1 MGTYWRTEPAMD
13 SNPAGR
19 LRLGSLHRPQVYV
32 KVEFGVSWSQR
43 QAPNNHG
50 ITYRSRN
57 LRERLPNFPRQV
69 PAPTTNYLAGLPPPT
84 HGSSSLHPEET
95 QPRQPHHF
103 LQDID
108 EGEERRSSR
117 DSRSSHERGRSAPPP
132 INNSPWDITQLDA
145 SGMPSSSRAVA
156 PAPMPDD
163 VLWKELPEV
172 PTRFRLGEDGMPW
185 SAWSWPMD
193 YDPDSTSR
201 GPSPGQGSGQHH
213 QRFGAAADRGVTAAR
228 SPQEA
233 ARDAA
238 RNRELEALSAA
249 MVTVDNGFENQW
261 WNQGSRETVTMSAN
275 MAASPPP
282 PAYEPGHVQST
293 SVPSLGW
300 AIASERPSD
309 RTSYAAAV
317 GAASYMVSPMTAAAD
332 FRSPPPLYQSALTR
346 SLSTRSDE
354 MFLDGGRWA

>member
-1 MGTYWRTEPAMD
+1 MD
-13 SNPAGR
+13 NPSSR

-50 ITYRSRN
+50 LTYRSRN

-69 PAPTTNYLAGLPPPT
+69 PATNTNYLAGLPPPSQ
-84 HGSSSLHPEET
+84 GSSFLLPDDG
-95 QPRQPHHF
+95 PRQPRHF
-103 LQDID
+103 LQDI
-108 EGEERRSSR
+108 EEREERRSSR

-145 SGMPSSSRAVA
+145 SAFPSSSSRAA
-156 PAPMPDD
+156 AAAPMPDD
-163 VLWKELPEV
+163 ALWKELPEV

-185 SAWSWPMD
+185 SAWSWPYD
-193 YDPDSTSR
+193 YDPDMDSR
-201 GPSPGQGSGQHH
+201 GPSPGQGPAP
-213 QRFGAAADRGVTAAR
+213 RVTAGHASSSALATTAR
-228 SPQEA
+228 SPHEA

-261 WNQGSRETVTMSAN
+261 WNQGDRETTAAVVMSAN
-275 MAASPPP
+275 MAGPVVTTPP
-282 PAYEPGHVQST
+282 PAYEPGHGQNV
-293 SVPSLGW
+293 SVASLGW
-300 AIASERPSD
+300 AIASERPAD

-317 GAASYMVSPMTAAAD
+317 AASHGVSPLTAATD
-332 FRSPPPLYQSALTR
+332 LRSPPPPLYQQALTR
-346 SLSTRSDE
+346 SMSTRSE
-354 MFLDGGRWA
+354 ELFMDGGRWG